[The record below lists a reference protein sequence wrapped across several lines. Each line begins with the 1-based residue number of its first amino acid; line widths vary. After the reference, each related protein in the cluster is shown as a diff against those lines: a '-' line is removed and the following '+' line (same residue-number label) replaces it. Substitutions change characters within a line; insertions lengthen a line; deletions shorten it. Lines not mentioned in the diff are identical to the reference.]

1 MKLSQKGEQLSPS
14 ITLAITAKA
23 KEMKSHG
30 VDVVSFGVGEPDF
43 NTPSNII
50 KAAVTAMEQGKT
62 KYTPAAGISEL
73 KKL

>member
-23 KEMKSHG
+23 KEMKSRG

-43 NTPSNII
+43 NTQSNII
-50 KAAVTAMEQGKT
+50 KAAIKSM
-62 KYTPAAGISEL
+62 
-73 KKL
+73 